1 MYYVI
6 AILYESYEGPVTV
19 ATKRQTPS
27 ITYYLFENEA
37 TKSKFE
43 DALEDYLGVG
53 YLENGKYVHE
63 SYGQYKYTKEDLEY
77 ELDAMQAVASEV
89 VDGGEIV
96 YKNNKFYLNEFEVE
110 EEYSVFEYIEVTY
123 EGEEE

>member
-63 SYGQYKYTKEDLEY
+63 SYGQYKYTKEDLDY
-77 ELDAMQAVASEV
+77 EFSAMQAAAAEV

>member
-63 SYGQYKYTKEDLEY
+63 SYGQYKYTKEDLDY
-77 ELDAMQAVASEV
+77 EFSAMQAAAAEV
-89 VDGGEIV
+89 VDGGEII

>member
-37 TKSKFE
+37 TKLKFE

-63 SYGQYKYTKEDLEY
+63 SYGQYKYTKEDLDY
-77 ELDAMQAVASEV
+77 EFSAMQAAAAEV

>member
-6 AILYESYEGPVTV
+6 AILYEEYEGPVTV

-63 SYGQYKYTKEDLEY
+63 SYGQYKYTKEDLDY
-77 ELDAMQAVASEV
+77 EFNAMQAAASEV
-89 VDGGEIV
+89 VNGGEII

-110 EEYSVFEYIEVTY
+110 EEWSAFEYIEVFY
-123 EGEEE
+123 DDND

>member
-6 AILYESYEGPVTV
+6 ALLYESYEGPVTIK
-19 ATKRQTPS
+19 TIRQSPS

-37 TKSKFE
+37 TKLKFE
-43 DALEDYLGVG
+43 DALEDWLGVG

-63 SYGQYKYTKEDLEY
+63 SYGQYKYTKEDLDY
-77 ELDAMQAVASEV
+77 ELNAMQAAASEV
-89 VDGGEIV
+89 VNGGEII

>member
-37 TKSKFE
+37 TKLKFE

-63 SYGQYKYTKEDLEY
+63 SYGQYKYTKEDLDY
-77 ELDAMQAVASEV
+77 EFSAMQAAAAEV
-89 VDGGEIV
+89 VDGGEIA

>member
-77 ELDAMQAVASEV
+77 EFSAMQAAAAEV
-89 VDGGEIV
+89 VDGGEII

>member
-37 TKSKFE
+37 TKKKYE

-53 YLENGKYVHE
+53 YLENGHYVHE

-77 ELDAMQAVASEV
+77 EFSAMQAAAAEV

-110 EEYSVFEYIEVTY
+110 EEYSVFEYIEVMY

>member
-27 ITYYLFENEA
+27 IIYYLFENEA

-63 SYGQYKYTKEDLEY
+63 SYGQYKYTKEDLDY
-77 ELDAMQAVASEV
+77 EFSAMQAAAAEV
-89 VDGGEIV
+89 VDGGEII

>member
-6 AILYESYEGPVTV
+6 AILYEGYDGPITIN
-19 ATKRQTPS
+19 TKRQTPS

-63 SYGQYKYTKEDLEY
+63 SYGQYKYTKEDLDF
-77 ELDAMQAVASEV
+77 ELNAMQAVASEV
-89 VDGGEIV
+89 INGGEII
-96 YKNNKFYLNEFEVE
+96 YKNNSFYLNEFEVE
-110 EEYSVFEYIEVTY
+110 EEWSAFEYIEVSY
-123 EGEEE
+123 DDYD

>member
-27 ITYYLFENEA
+27 ITYYLFENES
-37 TKSKFE
+37 TKKKYE

-77 ELDAMQAVASEV
+77 ELDAMQAMASEV

>member
-6 AILYESYEGPVTV
+6 VILYESYEGPVTV

-53 YLENGKYVHE
+53 YLENGLYVHE

-77 ELDAMQAVASEV
+77 EFSAMQAAAAEV

>member
-37 TKSKFE
+37 TKKKYE

-53 YLENGKYVHE
+53 YLENGHYVHE

-77 ELDAMQAVASEV
+77 EFSAMQAAAAEV
-89 VDGGEIV
+89 VDGG
-96 YKNNKFYLNEFEVE
+96 L
-110 EEYSVFEYIEVTY
+110 
-123 EGEEE
+123 

>member
-53 YLENGKYVHE
+53 YLENGRYVHE

-77 ELDAMQAVASEV
+77 EFSAMQAAAAEV